1 MSNYAAP
8 LKEINFVLNEVADI
22 NRVYNQARFAES
34 NADLIASILEEGAK
48 FASGVLDPLNTVGD
62 LIGST
67 IVDKHVRETSGFSE
81 AYQKF
86 IEGGWTALPCNPEY
100 GGMGLPE
107 SIGIAAMEMWSAAN
121 LSFALCPMLGQGAI
135 EALQSHASDQLRDTY
150 LAKMVSGE
158 WTGTMNLTESQ
169 AGSDLASIRTKA
181 VPADDHYLI
190 SGTKIFITWGDHQ
203 MTENIIHL
211 VLARVEGAPEGVRG
225 ISLFVVPK
233 FLVEESGEPGAHND
247 VYALSME
254 HKIGIHG
261 SPTCVMSYGENS
273 AGAVGFLVGEE
284 NMGLSYMFTMMNHA
298 RLNVGVEGVALSDR
312 AYQQAVSYASDR
324 VQGKPPVSD
333 QNTEVSK
340 NSPIIDHPDVKRMLM
355 LMRSLTEGSR
365 ALCYLTAVNFD
376 LGHGG
381 SDAGAEAALARA
393 ELLTPIAKA
402 WSTEVSQEVT
412 SLGVQVHGGMG
423 YIEETGA
430 AQLMRDARITT
441 IYEGTTGIQAND
453 FIGRKV
459 LRDGARE
466 LARLLVNVRS
476 TLVSAKE
483 HDALVNVVTALESSI
498 VELEQVTE
506 WLIRQGKEDPVLTS
520 TAAFNYLMGA
530 GTCIAGWLLAK
541 SAVISLEK
549 INNDP
554 DFYRSKIITC
564 RFFAS
569 HVLPRSASYFT
580 AVRSSGEADLMLPTS
595 AFSK

>member
-1 MSNYAAP
+1 LANYIAP
-8 LKEINFVLNEVADI
+8 LKEMNFVLNEVAEI
-22 NRVYNQARFAES
+22 SRVYDQERFAES
-34 NADLIASILEEGAK
+34 NEALIASVLQEGAR
-48 FASGVLDPLNTVGD
+48 FANGVLAPLNSVGD
-62 LIGST
+62 LIGSR
-67 IVDKHVRETSGFSE
+67 IVDKHVRETSGFAE

-86 IEGGWTALPCNPEY
+86 IEGGWTSLPCNPAY

-107 SIGIAAMEMWSAAN
+107 SVGIAAMEMWSAAN

-135 EALQSHASDQLRDTY
+135 EALQSHASDELRDIY
-150 LAKMVSGE
+150 LEKMISGE

-169 AGSDLASIRTKA
+169 AGSDLASIKTKA
-181 VPADDHYLI
+181 VFKDDHYLI

-233 FLVEESGEPGAHND
+233 FLVKESGELGAHND
-247 VYALSME
+247 VYALSVE

-261 SPTCVMSYGENS
+261 SPTCVMSYGEQS
-273 AGAVGFLVGEE
+273 EGAIGYLVGEE

-312 AYQQAVSYASDR
+312 AYQQAVSYASGR
-324 VQGKPPVSD
+324 VQGKPPA
-333 QNTEVSK
+333 TENIDSEK
-340 NSPIIDHPDVKRMLM
+340 NAPIIYHPDVKRMLM
-355 LMRSLTEGSR
+355 VMRSLTEGSR

-376 LGHGG
+376 LGHGEVSEG
-381 SDAGAEAALARA
+381 SEAALARA

-453 FIGRKV
+453 LIGRKV
-459 LRDGARE
+459 LRDGGKE
-466 LARLLVNVRS
+466 LARLLVDAEM
-476 TLVSAKE
+476 TLESMSAHTELLDVSIALKSAMLE
-483 HDALVNVVTALESSI
+483 LGQVTQWLLDRGADDALLA
-498 VELEQVTE
+498 
-506 WLIRQGKEDPVLTS
+506 G
-520 TAAFNYLMGA
+520 TAAFNYMMGA
-530 GTCIAGWLLAK
+530 GTCISGWLLAK
-541 SAVISLEK
+541 SAMISLAK
-549 INNDP
+549 MDDDP
-554 DFYRSKIITC
+554 QFYRSKITTC
-564 RFFAS
+564 RFFAA
-569 HVLPRSASYFT
+569 HILPRSTSYLA
-580 AVRSSGEADLMLPTS
+580 AVKMSDDSSLMLPED
-595 AFSK
+595 AFNH

>member
-1 MSNYAAP
+1 MANYIAP
-8 LKEINFVLNEVADI
+8 LKEINFVLNEVAEI
-22 NRVYNQARFAES
+22 SRVYDQERFAES
-34 NADLIASILEEGAK
+34 NEELIASVLQEGAR
-48 FASGVLDPLNTVGD
+48 FANGVLAPLNSVGD
-62 LIGST
+62 LIGSR
-67 IVDKHVRETSGFSE
+67 IVDKHVREASGFAE

-86 IEGGWTALPCNPEY
+86 IEGGWTSLPCDPAY

-135 EALQSHASDQLRDTY
+135 EALRSHASDKLRDVY
-150 LAKMVSGE
+150 LEKMISGE

-169 AGSDLASIRTKA
+169 AGSDLASIKTKA
-181 VPADDHYLI
+181 VFKNDHYLI

-233 FLVEESGEPGAHND
+233 FLVKESGELGEHND
-247 VYALSME
+247 VYALSVE

-261 SPTCVMSYGENS
+261 SPTCVMSYGEQS
-273 AGAVGFLVGEE
+273 EGAIGYLVGEE
-284 NMGLSYMFTMMNHA
+284 NMGLPYMFTMMNHA

-312 AYQQAVSYASDR
+312 AYQQAVSYAKDR
-324 VQGKPPVSD
+324 VQGKPPTGENVD
-333 QNTEVSK
+333 LEK
-340 NSPIIDHPDVKRMLM
+340 NAPIIYHPDVKRMLM
-355 LMRSLTEGSR
+355 LMRALTEGSR
-365 ALCYLTAVNFD
+365 ALCYLTAVYFD
-376 LGHGG
+376 LGHGEADEG
-381 SDAGAEAALARA
+381 SEAALARA

-453 FIGRKV
+453 LIGRKV
-459 LRDGARE
+459 LRDGGKE
-466 LARLLVNVRS
+466 MARLLVDTQM
-476 TLVSAKE
+476 TLKSMAAHAELIDVSS
-483 HDALVNVVTALESSI
+483 ALKSAMLE
-498 VELEQVTE
+498 LGQVTN
-506 WLIRQGKEDPVLTS
+506 WILDRGADDSLLAG

-530 GTCIAGWLLAK
+530 GTCISGWLLAK
-541 SAVISLEK
+541 SAMISLDKMDE
-549 INNDP
+549 DP

-564 RFFAS
+564 RFFAA
-569 HVLPRSASYFT
+569 HILPRSASYLA
-580 AVRSSGEADLMLPTS
+580 AVKMSDDPSLMLS
-595 AFSK
+595 EDAFGY